1 MDFIYRLIV
10 KRIVYILVGLAFG
23 FAMTYFNTAKADY
36 PAKPVYYVTNH
47 MPRVYF
53 STPRASCDAWLRKL
67 QTTATGST
75 VYTFTSSTATT
86 CLIKNSQF
94 TSPDSYAIILTYEC
108 PGQVYNS
115 NSTQCAGSPPP
126 LSGCATKKGIKQQY
140 SLSSSPIGNQCLE
153 GCSITSG
160 DAVCILPDS
169 PEQRCYISGTFTG
182 DSCAIPLTEPTTTPE
197 FDCVKEGKT
206 SGTVNGV
213 VVCVAIGTPGAMP
226 VTKTQDQA
234 SQNITNT
241 GTIDTTKKVSE
252 SGGMVTTNSISTSP
266 NGTQTTSVKTQD
278 KASFCEENPNSTICK
293 TSEEEGEESLFGGS
307 CAGFTCDGD
316 AIQCAIA
323 KEQHTKNCKLFNEET
338 SLTTEGQS
346 MVASNSDSTNPAK
359 VENREIVDLDGMITE
374 GNNIGS
380 GTFQDKVI
388 PLKGAGITLPF
399 SKLNDI
405 MQLLGGFLLAG
416 AYLNAARIVGVR

>member
-10 KRIVYILVGLAFG
+10 KRIIYILVGLAFG
-23 FAMTYFNTAKADY
+23 FVMTYFNTAKAEY
-36 PAKPVYYVTNH
+36 PAKTVYYINNH
-47 MPRVYF
+47 
-53 STPRASCDAWLRKL
+53 TPRTYYATPRSACDGWLRR
-67 QTTATGST
+67 QQSTATGST
-75 VYTFTSSTATT
+75 VYTFVSSTATN
-86 CLIKNSQF
+86 CLTKNSGF
-94 TSPDSYAIILTYEC
+94 TSPDNNGILISNEC
-108 PGQVYNS
+108 PGPVYSSNS
-115 NSTQCAGSPPP
+115 NQCPGVAPAP
-126 LSGCATKKGIKQQY
+126 SGCLAKKGIKQQY
-140 SLSSSPIGNQCLE
+140 SLSTSPTGNQCLDS
-153 GCSITSG
+153 CSITSG

-182 DSCAIPLTEPTTTPE
+182 DSCAIPLTEPATTPE

-213 VVCVAIGTPGAMP
+213 VVCVAIGTAGATP

-234 SQNITNT
+234 SQNITSS

-252 SGGMVTTNSISTSP
+252 SGGTVTTSSISTAP
-266 NGTQTTSVKTQD
+266 NGIQTTSVKTQD
-278 KASFCEENPNSTICK
+278 IASFCEENPNSTICK
-293 TSEEEGEESLFGGS
+293 SMDEEGEESVFGGS

-323 KEQHTKNCKLFNEET
+323 KEQHTKNCKLFDEQTDLT
-338 SLTTEGQS
+338 SEGQS
-346 MVASNSDSTNPAK
+346 MIESEGNNPAAE
-359 VENREIVDLDGMITE
+359 ENREIVDLEGMITE

-416 AYLNAARIVGVR
+416 AYLNASRIVGVR